1 MVHVDAAA
9 ARPHSGRYS
18 DVYNCFS
25 QTPLAITRSCRNEV
39 EDAADADAIVFP
51 TWKVRRRGAVM
62 PGAANENTAFFMG
75 VVKLQP
81 GAMSRALTNAVKTL
95 DFAKHR
101 D

>member
-1 MVHVDAAA
+1 
-9 ARPHSGRYS
+9 
-18 DVYNCFS
+18 
-25 QTPLAITRSCRNEV
+25 
-39 EDAADADAIVFP
+39 
-51 TWKVRRRGAVM
+51 M